1 MPKIKKRIVVV
12 QTETKPRNSHGFQC
26 GRRRICGNLAYKKL
40 KERSLVWVPKGSVLT
55 QNKDDG
61 AMKVKGRRR
70 VKKQL
75 LSRRFAPI
83 INIIGPCIIH
93 ILHVCLC
100 HGIHPLVCLVI
111 PQLLILILGMDV
123 HMIEGCQIILLIAQ
137 WSLVSGL
144 KYFYLAYTCFC
155 R

>member
-1 MPKIKKRIVVV
+1 M
-12 QTETKPRNSHGFQC
+12 
-26 GRRRICGNLAYKKL
+26 
-40 KERSLVWVPKGSVLT
+40 PKGSVLT

-83 INIIGPCIIH
+83 IKIIGPCIIH
-93 ILHVCLC
+93 ILHVRLC

-111 PQLLILILGMDV
+111 PQLLILIPGTGV
-123 HMIEGCQIILLIAQ
+123 HMIECCQIILLIAQ
-137 WSLVSGL
+137 WSLVLGL
-144 KYFYLAYTCFC
+144 KYFYLAYACFC